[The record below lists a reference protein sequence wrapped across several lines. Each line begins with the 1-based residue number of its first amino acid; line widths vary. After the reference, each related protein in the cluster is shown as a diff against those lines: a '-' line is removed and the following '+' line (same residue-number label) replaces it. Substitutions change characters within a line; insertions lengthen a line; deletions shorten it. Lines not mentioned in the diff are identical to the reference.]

1 MLLSPLPHCPN
12 RPEQLMKMIVV
23 GAGIGGLTCALALAQ
38 RGMDVSVL
46 EQAPVLGEIGAG
58 ITITPN
64 ADRVFADLG
73 LTGALAGHAVIPERQ
88 LTQHWETGE
97 IIRDVERGAATAAQY
112 GAGYYHIHRADLH
125 AVLVDG
131 FEAAAPGRLHLSSGA
146 QSVDPSGAVTTQNGS
161 VFEADIVIGADGVK
175 SAVRDALFPTE
186 TPRFTGQVA
195 WRGLV
200 PTKNVQEDLRMD
212 FPGIHI
218 GPKKLFMR
226 YPVRANTL
234 SNYAAFVELHGWQE
248 ESWTIPS
255 SRAELLTHYGDWAPG
270 VRALIE
276 ATPDDQLFKWALFV
290 RQPLETWVNG
300 NVTLLG
306 DAAHAMLPFMGQGA
320 ATAIED
326 AMVLARALKDFGS
339 AEGLQRYDSA
349 RRSRTSAIQE
359 NARLLGLQ
367 FQGHDP
373 KEFTSG
379 GIKNE
384 EQLGLFNYDAV
395 TTQL

>member
-1 MLLSPLPHCPN
+1 
-12 RPEQLMKMIVV
+12 MKIIVV
-23 GAGIGGLTCALALAQ
+23 GAGIGGLTCAIALAQ
-38 RGMDVSVL
+38 RGLDVTVL
-46 EQAPVLGEIGAG
+46 EQAPALGEIGAG

-64 ADRVFADLG
+64 ADRVFTNLG
-73 LTGALAGHAVIPERQ
+73 LHDALAAHAVIPERQ

-97 IIRDVERGAATAAQY
+97 IIRDVERGASTAAQY

-125 AVLVDG
+125 AVLVDA

-146 QSVDPSGAVTTQNGS
+146 ASVEAAGVVTTESGA
-161 VFEADIVIGADGVK
+161 VFEADIIIGADGVK

-186 TPRFTGQVA
+186 NPSFTGQVA

-200 PTKNVQEDLRMD
+200 PTKDVPQALRMD

-218 GPKKLFMR
+218 GPKKIFMR
-226 YPVRANTL
+226 YPVRGDTL

-255 SRAELLTHYGDWAPG
+255 NRAELLTHFGDWAPG
-270 VRALIE
+270 VKALIE

-290 RQPLETWVNG
+290 RKPLKTWVNG

-326 AMVLARALKDFGS
+326 AMVLARALVDFGG
-339 AEGLQRYDSA
+339 AEGLTRYDAA
-349 RRSRTSAIQE
+349 RRARTSAIQE

-373 KEFTSG
+373 KDFTSG